1 MLGDS
6 NPSPHQTG
14 MESAAHWQS
23 VYAQKSPISVSWYQA
38 APVLSHALI
47 TAVAPSRDARI
58 VDVGGGAS
66 TLVDALLASGYTA
79 LTVLDL
85 APAALAHARERL
97 GASASTVTWLAADI
111 LTAALPA
118 AAYDVWHDR
127 AVFHFLTSSHAQAE
141 YLAQLRHALRPG
153 GHVVIATF
161 AEDGPL
167 RCSGLE
173 VARYSARELHELFG
187 NEFRSVSDH
196 REVHTTPGGASQ
208 TFTYCVFQWL
218 PNVTTNTF

>member
-1 MLGDS
+1 MLSGS
-6 NPSPHQTG
+6 NQPPRVTG
-14 MESAAHWQS
+14 MESAGHWQS
-23 VYAQKSPISVSWYQA
+23 VYTQKSPTSVSWYQA

-85 APAALAHARERL
+85 APAALVHARERL
-97 GASASTVTWLAADI
+97 GASASTVTWLTGDI

-118 AAYDVWHDR
+118 AGYDVWHDR
-127 AVFHFLTSSHAQAE
+127 AVFHFLIQPDARSQ

-167 RCSGLE
+167 RCSGLD
-173 VARYSARELHELFG
+173 VARYSARELHAVFG
-187 NEFRSVSDH
+187 AEFRPVSDH
-196 REVHTTPGGASQ
+196 REVHTTPSGASQ
-208 TFTYCVFQWL
+208 AFTYCVMQWL
-218 PNVTTNTF
+218 PNANAM